1 MARRGRICEMKK
13 NFEDYDYVILGVG
26 GIGKTTL
33 AYEVG
38 KRVSGSNEGTF
49 ILTCGAENEP
59 MHIDGAFGETE
70 KTFEELVECVKYL
83 CEHRGEYPHTKF
95 VAIDSL
101 DELVRITCDYVVR
114 EWNRLCDKVNRPEDK
129 CKSIAQA
136 YKGFQKG
143 EDRAVDLI
151 IKQIVKL
158 KDAGYHL
165 LYIGH
170 TKVKSSTDVMQDN
183 TKFDQLT
190 CSVQPKFY
198 NAIKDK
204 ANLAVMCYF
213 ENEIVGVK
221 EEKNPFNKKME
232 KKGTLVNKKRVML
245 FTDDS
250 NTVDTKTHFE
260 YIVNKADMSA
270 DNLIKA
276 VEDAI
281 AAKLAAPVGSHK
293 SPEMVEMVMSASE
306 PVAEDEDINTITD
319 ASDIDDLD
327 SNTSVIDT
335 DVDDADPAMTVEDLR
350 AEVQG
355 KLRTA
360 SAETK
365 KKARAILITEA
376 PDAEHIKLADATE
389 ETLRK
394 ILMLLDGEIE

>member
-1 MARRGRICEMKK
+1 MARRGRICEMKRK
-13 NFEDYDYVILGVG
+13 FEDYDYVILGVG
-26 GIGKTTL
+26 GVGKTTL
-33 AYEVG
+33 AHEVG
-38 KRVSGSNEGTF
+38 KKVSGSNEGTF

-83 CEHRGEYPHTKF
+83 CEHRDEYPHTRF

-114 EWNRLCDKVNRPEDK
+114 EWNRLCDKANRPEDK
-129 CKSIAQA
+129 CKSIAQS

-260 YIVNKADMSA
+260 YIVHKADMSA

-281 AAKLAAPVGSHK
+281 AAKLAAPVGAHK
-293 SPEMVEMVMSASE
+293 SHEMVEMAMPASE
-306 PVAEDEDINTITD
+306 PSSDEDLDSTADT
-319 ASDIDDLD
+319 SGVDDLD
-327 SNTSVIDT
+327 PDTSNVDL
-335 DVDDADPAMTVEDLR
+335 DMDDADTAPTIDNLR
-350 AEVQG
+350 TEIQG

-360 SAETK
+360 STELK
-365 KKARAILITEA
+365 KKVREILITEA
-376 PDAEHIKLADATE
+376 ADPEKIKLADATV
-389 ETLRK
+389 ETLSK
-394 ILMLLDGEIE
+394 ILAILD

>member
-1 MARRGRICEMKK
+1 MARRGRICEMKRK
-13 NFEDYDYVILGVG
+13 FEDYDYVILGVG
-26 GIGKTTL
+26 GVGKTTL
-33 AYEVG
+33 AYELG
-38 KRVSGSNEGTF
+38 KKITGSDEGTF
-49 ILTCGAENEP
+49 IITCGAENEP
-59 MHIDGAFGETE
+59 MHINGAFGETDR
-70 KTFEELVECVKYL
+70 TFEEFVEGVDYL
-83 CEHRGEYPHTKF
+83 CKHREEYPNTKF
-95 VAIDSL
+95 VALDSA
-101 DELVRITCDYVVR
+101 DELVRITCDAVVR
-114 EWNRLCDKVNRPEDK
+114 EWNRICERTGDTASKA
-129 CKSIAQA
+129 KSISQA

-190 CSVQPKFY
+190 CSVPPKFY

-293 SPEMVEMVMSASE
+293 SPEMVEMAMPASE
-306 PVAEDEDINTITD
+306 PS
-319 ASDIDDLD
+319 SDGELDTTANISDLD
-327 SNTSVIDT
+327 
-335 DVDDADPAMTVEDLR
+335 DVDPDTSDVDLDVDGEDTASTVEDLR

-360 SAETK
+360 SAEVK
-365 KKARAILITEA
+365 KKAKEILITEA
-376 PDAEHIKLADATE
+376 TDPEKTKLADATV
-389 ETLRK
+389 ETLNK
-394 ILMLLDGEIE
+394 ILAILG

>member
-1 MARRGRICEMKK
+1 MARRGRICEMKRK
-13 NFEDYDYVILGVG
+13 FEDYDYIILGVG
-26 GIGKTTL
+26 GVGKTTL
-33 AYEVG
+33 AYELG
-38 KRVSGSNEGTF
+38 KKITGSDEGTF
-49 ILTCGAENEP
+49 IITCGAENEP
-59 MHIDGAFGETE
+59 MHINGAFGETDR
-70 KTFEELVECVKYL
+70 TFEELAECVKYL
-83 CEHRGEYPHTKF
+83 CEHKDEYPHTKF
-95 VAIDSL
+95 VAIDSI
-101 DELVRITCDYVVR
+101 DEYVRIACDAVVR
-114 EWNRLCDKVNRPEDK
+114 EWNRICDKTGDTASK
-129 CKSIAQA
+129 AKSVAQA
-136 YKGFQKG
+136 YKGFQNG
-143 EDRAVDLI
+143 VDRAVDLI

-170 TKVKSSTDVMQDN
+170 TKVKSSTDVMQEN

-198 NAIKDK
+198 TAIKDK

-213 ENEIVGVK
+213 ENEIVGIR

-245 FTDDS
+245 FTDNS

-281 AAKLAAPVGSHK
+281 AAKLAAPEGSHK
-293 SPEMVEMVMSASE
+293 SPEMVEMAMPASE
-306 PVAEDEDINTITD
+306 PSSDEELDTTANI
-319 ASDIDDLD
+319 SDIDDLD
-327 SNTSVIDT
+327 PDTSGVDL
-335 DVDDADPAMTVEDLR
+335 DVDGEDTAPTIEDLR

-360 SAETK
+360 SAEVK
-365 KKARAILITEA
+365 KKAKEILITEA
-376 PDAEHIKLADATE
+376 QDAEHTKLADATV
-389 ETLRK
+389 ETLNK
-394 ILMLLDGEIE
+394 ILAILD

>member
-1 MARRGRICEMKK
+1 MARRGRICEMKRK
-13 NFEDYDYVILGVG
+13 FEDYDYVILGVG

-33 AYEVG
+33 AYELG
-38 KRVSGSNEGTF
+38 NKITGSDEGTF
-49 ILTCGAENEP
+49 IITCGAENEP
-59 MHIDGAFGETE
+59 MHINGAFGETDR
-70 KTFEELVECVKYL
+70 TFEELAECVKYL
-83 CEHRGEYPHTKF
+83 CEHKDEYPHTKF
-95 VAIDSL
+95 VAIDSI
-101 DELVRITCDYVVR
+101 DEYVRIACDAVVR
-114 EWNRLCDKVNRPEDK
+114 EWNRICDKTGDTASK
-129 CKSIAQA
+129 AKSIAQA
-136 YKGFQKG
+136 YKGFQNG
-143 EDRAVDLI
+143 VDRAVDLI

-170 TKVKSSTDVMQDN
+170 AKIKSSTDVMQDN

-213 ENEIVGVK
+213 ENEIVGIK

-281 AAKLAAPVGSHK
+281 SAKLAAPVGSHK
-293 SPEMVEMVMSASE
+293 SPEMVEMAMPAEPAS
-306 PVAEDEDINTITD
+306 EDEDLD
-319 ASDIDDLD
+319 ATANAPDADDLNPD
-327 SNTSVIDT
+327 TSGVNLDMDDEDT
-335 DVDDADPAMTVEDLR
+335 TPTIEDLR

-360 SAETK
+360 SAEVK
-365 KKARAILITEA
+365 KKAKEILITEA
-376 PDAEHIKLADATE
+376 TDPEKIKLADATV
-389 ETLRK
+389 ETLNK
-394 ILMLLDGEIE
+394 ILAILD

>member
-1 MARRGRICEMKK
+1 MARRGRICEMKRK
-13 NFEDYDYVILGVG
+13 FEDYDYIILGVG
-26 GIGKTTL
+26 GVGKTTL
-33 AYEVG
+33 AYELG
-38 KRVSGSNEGTF
+38 KKITGSDEGTF
-49 ILTCGAENEP
+49 IITCGAENEP
-59 MHIDGAFGETE
+59 MHINGAFGETDR
-70 KTFEELVECVKYL
+70 TFEELAECVKYL
-83 CEHRGEYPHTKF
+83 CEHKDEYPHTKF
-95 VAIDSL
+95 VAIDSI
-101 DELVRITCDYVVR
+101 DEYVRIACDAVVR
-114 EWNRLCDKVNRPEDK
+114 EWNRICEKTGDTASKA
-129 CKSIAQA
+129 KSVAQA
-136 YKGFQKG
+136 YKGFQNG
-143 EDRAVDLI
+143 VDRAVDLI

-170 TKVKSSTDVMQDN
+170 TKVKSSTDVMQEN

-198 NAIKDK
+198 AAIKDK

-213 ENEIVGVK
+213 ENEIVGIR

-245 FTDDS
+245 FTDNS

-281 AAKLAAPVGSHK
+281 AAKLAAPEGSHK
-293 SPEMVEMVMSASE
+293 SPEMVEMAMPASE
-306 PVAEDEDINTITD
+306 PSSDEELDTTANI
-319 ASDIDDLD
+319 SDIDDLD
-327 SNTSVIDT
+327 PDTSGVDL
-335 DVDDADPAMTVEDLR
+335 DVDGEDTAPTIEDLR

-360 SAETK
+360 SAEVK
-365 KKARAILITEA
+365 KKAKEILITEA
-376 PDAEHIKLADATE
+376 QDAEHTKLADATV
-389 ETLRK
+389 ETLNK
-394 ILMLLDGEIE
+394 ILKILD

>member
-1 MARRGRICEMKK
+1 MARRGRICEMKRK
-13 NFEDYDYVILGVG
+13 FEDYDYVILGVG
-26 GIGKTTL
+26 GVGKTTL
-33 AYEVG
+33 AYELG
-38 KRVSGSNEGTF
+38 KKITGSDEGTF
-49 ILTCGAENEP
+49 IITCGAENEP
-59 MHIDGAFGETE
+59 MHINGAFGETDR
-70 KTFEELVECVKYL
+70 TFEEFVEGVDYL
-83 CEHRGEYPHTKF
+83 CKHREEYPNTKF
-95 VAIDSL
+95 VALDSA
-101 DELVRITCDYVVR
+101 DELVRIACDAVVR
-114 EWNRLCDKVNRPEDK
+114 EWNRICEKTGDTASKA
-129 CKSIAQA
+129 KSVSQA

-190 CSVQPKFY
+190 CSVPPKFY

-213 ENEIVGVK
+213 ENEIVGIK

-281 AAKLAAPVGSHK
+281 SAKLAAPEGAHK
-293 SPEMVEMVMSASE
+293 SPEMVEMAMPASE
-306 PVAEDEDINTITD
+306 PSSDEDSDTTAGTSDLDDIDPDTSDIDLDMDDEDITPTI
-319 ASDIDDLD
+319 
-327 SNTSVIDT
+327 
-335 DVDDADPAMTVEDLR
+335 EDLR
-350 AEVQG
+350 AEIQG

-360 SAETK
+360 SAEVK
-365 KKARAILITEA
+365 KKAREILITEA
-376 PDAEHIKLADATE
+376 ADPEKIKLADATV
-389 ETLRK
+389 ETLNK
-394 ILMLLDGEIE
+394 ILAILD

>member
-13 NFEDYDYVILGVG
+13 KFEDYDYVILGVG
-26 GIGKTTL
+26 GVGKTTL
-33 AYEVG
+33 AYELG
-38 KRVSGSNEGTF
+38 KKITGSNEGTF

-59 MHIDGAFGETE
+59 RHIDGAFWETE

-83 CEHRGEYPHTKF
+83 CDHRDDYPHTKF

-101 DELVRITCDYVVR
+101 DELVRIACDAVCR
-114 EWNRLCDKVNRPEDK
+114 EWNRICEKANKPEEK

-143 EDRAVDLI
+143 EDRALDLI

-165 LYIGH
+165 IYIGH

-183 TKFDQLT
+183 TKFDQVT

-204 ANLAVMCYF
+204 SNLAVMCYF

-281 AAKLAAPVGSHK
+281 AAKLAAPEGSHK
-293 SPEMVEMVMSASE
+293 SPEMVEMAMPASE
-306 PVAEDEDINTITD
+306 PSSDEELDTTANI
-319 ASDIDDLD
+319 SDIDDLD
-327 SNTSVIDT
+327 PDTSGVDL
-335 DVDDADPAMTVEDLR
+335 DVDGEDTAPTIEDLR

-360 SAETK
+360 SAEVK
-365 KKARAILITEA
+365 KKAKEILITEA
-376 PDAEHIKLADATE
+376 QDAEHTKLADATV
-389 ETLRK
+389 ETLNK
-394 ILMLLDGEIE
+394 ILKILD

>member
-1 MARRGRICEMKK
+1 MARRGRICEMKRK
-13 NFEDYDYVILGVG
+13 FEDYDYVILGVG
-26 GIGKTTL
+26 GVGKTTL
-33 AYEVG
+33 AHEVG
-38 KRVSGSNEGTF
+38 KKVSGSNEGTF

-83 CEHRGEYPHTKF
+83 CEHRDEYPHTRF

-114 EWNRLCDKVNRPEDK
+114 EWNRLCDKANRPEDK
-129 CKSIAQA
+129 CKSIAQS

-143 EDRAVDLI
+143 EDRAADLI

-281 AAKLAAPVGSHK
+281 AAKLAAPVGAHK
-293 SPEMVEMVMSASE
+293 SPEMVEMAMPASE
-306 PVAEDEDINTITD
+306 PSSDEDLDSTADT
-319 ASDIDDLD
+319 SGVDDLD
-327 SNTSVIDT
+327 PDTSNVDL
-335 DVDDADPAMTVEDLR
+335 DMDDADTAPTIDNLR
-350 AEVQG
+350 TEIQG

-360 SAETK
+360 STELK
-365 KKARAILITEA
+365 KKVREILITEA
-376 PDAEHIKLADATE
+376 ADPEKIKLADATV
-389 ETLRK
+389 ETLNK
-394 ILMLLDGEIE
+394 ILAILD

>member
-1 MARRGRICEMKK
+1 MARRGRICEMKRK
-13 NFEDYDYVILGVG
+13 FEDYDYVILGVG
-26 GIGKTTL
+26 GVGKTTL
-33 AYEVG
+33 AYELG
-38 KRVSGSNEGTF
+38 KKITGSDEGTF
-49 ILTCGAENEP
+49 IITCGAENEP
-59 MHIDGAFGETE
+59 MHINGAFGETDR
-70 KTFEELVECVKYL
+70 TFEEFVEGVDYL
-83 CEHRGEYPHTKF
+83 CKHREEYPNTKF
-95 VAIDSL
+95 VALDSA
-101 DELVRITCDYVVR
+101 DELVRIACDAVVR
-114 EWNRLCDKVNRPEDK
+114 EWNRICERTGDTASKA
-129 CKSIAQA
+129 KSVSQA

-151 IKQIVKL
+151 IKQIIKL

-190 CSVQPKFY
+190 CSVPPKFY

-213 ENEIVGVK
+213 ENEIVGIK

-281 AAKLAAPVGSHK
+281 AAKLAAPEGSHK
-293 SPEMVEMVMSASE
+293 SPEMVEMAMPASE
-306 PVAEDEDINTITD
+306 PSSDEELDTTANI
-319 ASDIDDLD
+319 SDIDDID
-327 SNTSVIDT
+327 PDTSGVDL
-335 DVDDADPAMTVEDLR
+335 DVDGEDTAPTIEDLR

-360 SAETK
+360 SAEVK
-365 KKARAILITEA
+365 KKAKEILITEA
-376 PDAEHIKLADATE
+376 QDAEHIKLADATV
-389 ETLRK
+389 ETLNK
-394 ILMLLDGEIE
+394 ILAILD

>member
-1 MARRGRICEMKK
+1 MARRGRICEMKRK
-13 NFEDYDYVILGVG
+13 FEDYDYVILGVG
-26 GIGKTTL
+26 GVGKTTL
-33 AYEVG
+33 AHEVG
-38 KRVSGSNEGTF
+38 KKVSGSNEGTF

-83 CEHRGEYPHTKF
+83 CEHRDEYPHTRF

-114 EWNRLCDKVNRPEDK
+114 EWNRLCDKANRPEDK
-129 CKSIAQA
+129 CKSIAQS

-281 AAKLAAPVGSHK
+281 AAKLAAPVGAHK
-293 SPEMVEMVMSASE
+293 SPEMVEMAMPASE
-306 PVAEDEDINTITD
+306 PSSDEDLDSTADT
-319 ASDIDDLD
+319 SGVDDLD
-327 SNTSVIDT
+327 PDTSNVDL
-335 DVDDADPAMTVEDLR
+335 DMDDADTAPTIDNLR
-350 AEVQG
+350 TEIQG

-360 SAETK
+360 STELK
-365 KKARAILITEA
+365 KKVREILITEA
-376 PDAEHIKLADATE
+376 ADPEKIKLADATV
-389 ETLRK
+389 ETLNK
-394 ILMLLDGEIE
+394 ILAILD

>member
-1 MARRGRICEMKK
+1 MARRGRICEMKRK
-13 NFEDYDYVILGVG
+13 FEDYDYIILGVG
-26 GIGKTTL
+26 GVGKTTL
-33 AYEVG
+33 AYELG
-38 KRVSGSNEGTF
+38 KKITGSDEGTF
-49 ILTCGAENEP
+49 IITCGAENEP
-59 MHIDGAFGETE
+59 MHINGAFGETDR
-70 KTFEELVECVKYL
+70 TFEELAECVKYL
-83 CEHRGEYPHTKF
+83 CEHKDEYPHTKF
-95 VAIDSL
+95 VAIDSI
-101 DELVRITCDYVVR
+101 DEYVRIACDAVVR
-114 EWNRLCDKVNRPEDK
+114 EWNRICDKTGETASK
-129 CKSIAQA
+129 AKSIVQA

-143 EDRAVDLI
+143 EDRAIDLI

-213 ENEIVGVK
+213 ENEIVGIK

-281 AAKLAAPVGSHK
+281 AAKLAAPVGAHK
-293 SPEMVEMVMSASE
+293 SPEMVEMAMPAPE
-306 PVAEDEDINTITD
+306 PSSDEELDTTANI
-319 ASDIDDLD
+319 SDIDDLD
-327 SNTSVIDT
+327 PDTSGVDIDM
-335 DVDDADPAMTVEDLR
+335 DDADPAMTIEDLR
-350 AEVQG
+350 AEIQG

-360 SAETK
+360 SAEAK
-365 KKARAILITEA
+365 KKAREILITEA
-376 PDAEHIKLADATE
+376 ADPEKIKLADATV
-389 ETLRK
+389 ETLNK
-394 ILMLLDGEIE
+394 ILAILD

>member
-33 AYEVG
+33 AHEVG
-38 KRVSGSNEGTF
+38 KKVSGSNEGTF

-83 CEHRGEYPHTKF
+83 CEHRDEYPHTKF

-114 EWNRLCDKVNRPEDK
+114 EWNRLCDKANRPEDK
-129 CKSIAQA
+129 CKSIAQS

-213 ENEIVGVK
+213 ENEIVGIK

-281 AAKLAAPVGSHK
+281 TAKLAAPVGSHK
-293 SPEMVEMVMSASE
+293 SPEMVEMAMPTE
-306 PVAEDEDINTITD
+306 PVSEDEDLD
-319 ASDIDDLD
+319 ATTNIPDAGDIDPDTSGVDLD
-327 SNTSVIDT
+327 MDDEDT
-335 DVDDADPAMTVEDLR
+335 VPTIEDVR
-350 AEVQG
+350 AEIQG

>member
-13 NFEDYDYVILGVG
+13 KFEDYDYIILGVG

-33 AYEVG
+33 VHEVG
-38 KRVSGSNEGTF
+38 KKISGNNEGTF
-49 ILTCGAENEP
+49 IITCGAENEP
-59 MHIDGAFGETE
+59 MHIDGAFGETD
-70 KTFEELVECVKYL
+70 KTFEELAECVKYL
-83 CEHRGEYPHTKF
+83 CEHKDEYPYTKF

-101 DELVRITCDYVVR
+101 DELVRIACDYVVR
-114 EWNRLCDKVNRPEDK
+114 EWNRLCEKANKPEDK
-129 CKSIAQA
+129 CKSVAQA

-165 LYIGH
+165 IYIGH

-281 AAKLAAPVGSHK
+281 AAKLAAPAGSHK
-293 SPEMVEMVMSASE
+293 SPEMVEMAIPTSE
-306 PVAEDEDINTITD
+306 PSSDEGLDTTDNTAD
-319 ASDIDDLD
+319 VDDLD
-327 SNTSVIDT
+327 QDISNSNLDL
-335 DVDDADPAMTVEDLR
+335 DDEDAAPTIEDLR

-360 SAETK
+360 SAEVK
-365 KKARAILITEA
+365 KKAKEILITEA
-376 PDAEHIKLADATE
+376 PDPEKNKLADATIK
-389 ETLRK
+389 TLNK
-394 ILMLLDGEIE
+394 ILAILD

>member
-1 MARRGRICEMKK
+1 MARRGRICEMKRK
-13 NFEDYDYVILGVG
+13 FEDYDYIILGVG

-33 AYEVG
+33 AYELG
-38 KRVSGSNEGTF
+38 KKITGSDEGTF
-49 ILTCGAENEP
+49 IITCGAENEP
-59 MHIDGAFGETE
+59 MHINGAFGETDR
-70 KTFEELVECVKYL
+70 TFEELAECVKYL
-83 CEHRGEYPHTKF
+83 CEHKDEYPHTKF
-95 VAIDSL
+95 VAIDSI
-101 DELVRITCDYVVR
+101 DEYVRIACDAVVR
-114 EWNRLCDKVNRPEDK
+114 EWNRICERTGDTASKA
-129 CKSIAQA
+129 KSIAQA

-143 EDRAVDLI
+143 EERAIDLI

-170 TKVKSSTDVMQDN
+170 TKVKSSTDVMQEN

-198 NAIKDK
+198 TAIKDK

-213 ENEIVGVK
+213 ENEIVGIR

-245 FTDDS
+245 FTDNS

-281 AAKLAAPVGSHK
+281 AAKLAAPEGSHK
-293 SPEMVEMVMSASE
+293 SPEMVEMAMPASE
-306 PVAEDEDINTITD
+306 PSSDEELDTTTNISDLDDIGPD
-319 ASDIDDLD
+319 ASDIDLD
-327 SNTSVIDT
+327 M
-335 DVDDADPAMTVEDLR
+335 DDEDSAPNIEDLR
-350 AEVQG
+350 AEIQG

-360 SAETK
+360 SAEVK
-365 KKARAILITEA
+365 KKAKEILITEA
-376 PDAEHIKLADATE
+376 TDPEKVKLADATV
-389 ETLRK
+389 ETLNK
-394 ILMLLDGEIE
+394 ILAILD

>member
-1 MARRGRICEMKK
+1 MARRGRICEMKRK
-13 NFEDYDYVILGVG
+13 FEDYDYVILGVG
-26 GIGKTTL
+26 GVGKTTL
-33 AYEVG
+33 AHEVG
-38 KRVSGSNEGTF
+38 KKVSGSNEGTF

-59 MHIDGAFGETE
+59 MHIDGVFGETE

-83 CEHRGEYPHTKF
+83 CEHRDEYPHTRF

-114 EWNRLCDKVNRPEDK
+114 EWNRLCDKANRPEDK
-129 CKSIAQA
+129 CKSIAQS

-281 AAKLAAPVGSHK
+281 AAKLAAPVGAHK
-293 SPEMVEMVMSASE
+293 SPEMVEMAMPASE
-306 PVAEDEDINTITD
+306 PSSDEDLDSTADT
-319 ASDIDDLD
+319 SGVDDLD
-327 SNTSVIDT
+327 PDTSNVDL
-335 DVDDADPAMTVEDLR
+335 DMDDADTAPTIDNLR
-350 AEVQG
+350 TEIQG

-360 SAETK
+360 STELK
-365 KKARAILITEA
+365 KKVREILITEA
-376 PDAEHIKLADATE
+376 ADPEKIKLADATV
-389 ETLRK
+389 ETLNK
-394 ILMLLDGEIE
+394 IFAILD

>member
-1 MARRGRICEMKK
+1 MARRGRICEMKRK
-13 NFEDYDYVILGVG
+13 FEDYDYVILGVG

-33 AYEVG
+33 AYELG
-38 KRVSGSNEGTF
+38 KKITGSDEGTF
-49 ILTCGAENEP
+49 IITCGAENEP
-59 MHIDGAFGETE
+59 MHINGAFGETDR
-70 KTFEELVECVKYL
+70 TFEELAECVKYL
-83 CEHRGEYPHTKF
+83 CEHKDEYPHTKF
-95 VAIDSL
+95 VAIDSI
-101 DELVRITCDYVVR
+101 DEYVRIACDAVVR
-114 EWNRLCDKVNRPEDK
+114 EWNRICDKTGDTASK
-129 CKSIAQA
+129 AKSIAQA
-136 YKGFQKG
+136 YKGFQNG
-143 EDRAVDLI
+143 VDRAVDLI

-170 TKVKSSTDVMQDN
+170 TKIKSSTDVMQDN

-213 ENEIVGVK
+213 ENEIVGIK

-281 AAKLAAPVGSHK
+281 SAKLAAPVGSHK
-293 SPEMVEMVMSASE
+293 SPEMVEMAMPAEPAS
-306 PVAEDEDINTITD
+306 EDEDLD
-319 ASDIDDLD
+319 ATA
-327 SNTSVIDT
+327 NAP
-335 DVDDADPAMTVEDLR
+335 DADDFNPDTSGVNLDMDDEDTTPTIEDLR

-360 SAETK
+360 SAEVK
-365 KKARAILITEA
+365 KKAKEILITEA
-376 PDAEHIKLADATE
+376 TDPEKIRLADATV
-389 ETLRK
+389 ETLNK
-394 ILMLLDGEIE
+394 ILAILD

>member
-1 MARRGRICEMKK
+1 MARRGRICEMKRK
-13 NFEDYDYVILGVG
+13 FEDYDYIILGVG
-26 GIGKTTL
+26 GVGKTTL
-33 AYEVG
+33 AYELG
-38 KRVSGSNEGTF
+38 KKITGSDEGTF
-49 ILTCGAENEP
+49 IITCGAENEP
-59 MHIDGAFGETE
+59 MHINGAFGETDR
-70 KTFEELVECVKYL
+70 TFEELAECVKYL
-83 CEHRGEYPHTKF
+83 CEHKDEYPHTKF
-95 VAIDSL
+95 VAIDSI
-101 DELVRITCDYVVR
+101 DEYVRIACDAVVR
-114 EWNRLCDKVNRPEDK
+114 EWNRICERTGDTASKA
-129 CKSIAQA
+129 KSVAQA

-143 EDRAVDLI
+143 EERAIDLI

-198 NAIKDK
+198 TAIKDK

-213 ENEIVGVK
+213 ENEIVGIK

-276 VEDAI
+276 EEDAI

-293 SPEMVEMVMSASE
+293 SPEMVEMAMPVE
-306 PVAEDEDINTITD
+306 PVSEDENLDTP
-319 ASDIDDLD
+319 AS
-327 SNTSVIDT
+327 TS
-335 DVDDADPAMTVEDLR
+335 DVDDIDPDTSGVDLDVDGEDTAPTIEDLR
-350 AEVQG
+350 AEIRG

-360 SAETK
+360 SAEVK
-365 KKARAILITEA
+365 KKAREILITEA
-376 PDAEHIKLADATE
+376 TDPEKIKLEDATV
-389 ETLRK
+389 ETLNK
-394 ILMLLDGEIE
+394 ILKILD

>member
-1 MARRGRICEMKK
+1 MARRGRICEMKRS
-13 NFEDYDYVILGVG
+13 FEDYDYVILGVG

-33 AYEVG
+33 AYELG
-38 KRVSGSNEGTF
+38 KKITGSNEGTF
-49 ILTCGAENEP
+49 IITCGAENEP
-59 MHIDGAFGETE
+59 MHINGAFGETDR
-70 KTFEELVECVKYL
+70 TFEELVECVKYL
-83 CEHRGEYPHTKF
+83 CEHKDEYPNTKF
-95 VAIDSL
+95 VAIDSI
-101 DELVRITCDYVVR
+101 DELVRIACDAVVR
-114 EWNRLCDKVNRPEDK
+114 EWNRICEKNKDEVSKA
-129 CKSIAQA
+129 KSISQA

-151 IKQIVKL
+151 VKLIVKL
-158 KDAGYHL
+158 KDAGYRL

-170 TKVKSSTDVMQDN
+170 TKVKSSTDVMQGD

-213 ENEIVGVK
+213 ENEIVGIK

-281 AAKLAAPVGSHK
+281 AAKLAAPDGEHK
-293 SPEMVEMVMSASE
+293 SPEMVEMAIPVSE
-306 PVAEDEDINTITD
+306 NPSDEELDTAAN
-319 ASDIDDLD
+319 IDDLD
-327 SNTSVIDT
+327 ADTSDAEHDLDGT
-335 DVDDADPAMTVEDLR
+335 DSVPTIEELR
-350 AEVQG
+350 VEVQG

-360 SAETK
+360 SAEAK
-365 KKARAILITEA
+365 KRAKEILIIEA
-376 PDAEHIKLADATE
+376 TDPEKIKLADATV
-389 ETLRK
+389 ETLNK
-394 ILMLLDGEIE
+394 ILAILD

>member
-1 MARRGRICEMKK
+1 MARRGRICEMKRK
-13 NFEDYDYVILGVG
+13 FEDYDYVILGVG

-33 AYEVG
+33 AHEVG
-38 KRVSGSNEGTF
+38 KKIAGSDEGTF
-49 ILTCGAENEP
+49 IITCGAENEP
-59 MHIDGAFGETE
+59 MHINGAFGETD
-70 KTFEELVECVKYL
+70 KTFEELVECVNYL
-83 CEHRGEYPHTKF
+83 CEHKDEYPHTKF

-101 DELVRITCDYVVR
+101 DELVRIACDYVVR
-114 EWNRLCDKVNRPEDK
+114 EWNRLCEKAGKPEDK
-129 CKSIAQA
+129 CKSVAQA

-143 EDRAVDLI
+143 EDRAIDLI

-158 KDAGYHL
+158 KDSGYHL

-270 DNLIKA
+270 DNLIEA

-281 AAKLAAPVGSHK
+281 AAKLAAPVGAHK
-293 SPEMVEMVMSASE
+293 SPEMVEMAMSASE
-306 PVAEDEDINTITD
+306 SSSDEDLDSTDD
-319 ASDIDDLD
+319 ASGVDDLD
-327 SNTSVIDT
+327 PDTSNVDLDMDNADTAPTIDN
-335 DVDDADPAMTVEDLR
+335 LR
-350 AEVQG
+350 AEIQG

-360 SAETK
+360 SAEVK
-365 KKARAILITEA
+365 KKAREILITEA
-376 PDAEHIKLADATE
+376 ADPEKVKLADATV
-389 ETLRK
+389 ETLNK
-394 ILMLLDGEIE
+394 ILAILD

>member
-1 MARRGRICEMKK
+1 MARRGRICEMKRK
-13 NFEDYDYVILGVG
+13 FEDYDYIILGVG
-26 GIGKTTL
+26 GVGKTTL
-33 AYEVG
+33 AYELG
-38 KRVSGSNEGTF
+38 KKITGSDEGTF
-49 ILTCGAENEP
+49 IITCGAENEP
-59 MHIDGAFGETE
+59 MHINGAFGETDR
-70 KTFEELVECVKYL
+70 TFEELVECVKYL
-83 CEHRGEYPHTKF
+83 CEHKDEYPHTKF
-95 VAIDSL
+95 VAIDSI
-101 DELVRITCDYVVR
+101 DEYVRIACDAVVR
-114 EWNRLCDKVNRPEDK
+114 EWNRICDKTGDTASK
-129 CKSIAQA
+129 AKSVAQA
-136 YKGFQKG
+136 YKGFQNG
-143 EDRAVDLI
+143 VDRAVDLI

-170 TKVKSSTDVMQDN
+170 TKVKSSTDVMQEN

-198 NAIKDK
+198 TAIKDK

-213 ENEIVGVK
+213 ENEIVGIR

-245 FTDDS
+245 FTDNS

-281 AAKLAAPVGSHK
+281 AAKLAAPEGSHK
-293 SPEMVEMVMSASE
+293 SPEMVEMAMPASE
-306 PVAEDEDINTITD
+306 PSSDEELDTTANI
-319 ASDIDDLD
+319 SDIDDLD
-327 SNTSVIDT
+327 PDTSGVDL
-335 DVDDADPAMTVEDLR
+335 DVDGEDTAPTIEDLH

-360 SAETK
+360 SAEVK
-365 KKARAILITEA
+365 KKAKEILITEA
-376 PDAEHIKLADATE
+376 TDPEKIRLADATV
-389 ETLRK
+389 ETLNK
-394 ILMLLDGEIE
+394 ILAILD

>member
-1 MARRGRICEMKK
+1 MARRGTFYEIKK
-13 NFEDYDYVILGVG
+13 KFEDYDYIILGVG
-26 GIGKTTL
+26 GVGKTTL
-33 AYEVG
+33 SYELG
-38 KRVSGSNEGTF
+38 KKVSGGSDEGTY
-49 ILTCGAENEP
+49 IMTCGAENIP
-59 MHIDGAFGETE
+59 DHMGRVFGELDR
-70 KTFEELVECVKYL
+70 TFEDFVEGVDYL
-83 CEHRGEYPHTKF
+83 CKHRDEYPDTKF
-95 VAIDSL
+95 VAIDSI
-101 DELVRITCDYVVR
+101 DEWIRIVFDYVVR
-114 EWNRLCDKVNRPEDK
+114 EWNRICEKANKPEEK

-281 AAKLAAPVGSHK
+281 AAKLAAPEGSHK
-293 SPEMVEMVMSASE
+293 SPEMVEMAMPTSE
-306 PVAEDEDINTITD
+306 PSSDEELDTTANI
-319 ASDIDDLD
+319 SDIDDLD
-327 SNTSVIDT
+327 PDTSDIDL
-335 DVDDADPAMTVEDLR
+335 DMDDEDTAPTIEDLR
-350 AEVQG
+350 AEIQG

-360 SAETK
+360 SAEVK
-365 KKARAILITEA
+365 KKAKEILITEA
-376 PDAEHIKLADATE
+376 TDPEKIKLADATV
-389 ETLRK
+389 ETLNK
-394 ILMLLDGEIE
+394 ILAILD

>member
-1 MARRGRICEMKK
+1 MARRGRICEMKRK
-13 NFEDYDYVILGVG
+13 FEDYDYIILGVG
-26 GIGKTTL
+26 GVGKTTL
-33 AYEVG
+33 AYELG
-38 KRVSGSNEGTF
+38 KKITGSDEGTF
-49 ILTCGAENEP
+49 IITCGAENEP
-59 MHIDGAFGETE
+59 MHINGAFGETDR
-70 KTFEELVECVKYL
+70 TFEELAECVKYL
-83 CEHRGEYPHTKF
+83 CEHKDEYPHTKF
-95 VAIDSL
+95 VAIDSI
-101 DELVRITCDYVVR
+101 DEYVRIACDAVVR
-114 EWNRLCDKVNRPEDK
+114 EWNRICERTGDTASKA
-129 CKSIAQA
+129 KSVAQA

-143 EDRAVDLI
+143 EERAIDLI

-170 TKVKSSTDVMQDN
+170 TKVKSSTDVMQEN

-198 NAIKDK
+198 TAIKDK

-213 ENEIVGVK
+213 ENEIVGIR

-245 FTDDS
+245 FTDNS

-281 AAKLAAPVGSHK
+281 AAKLAAPEGSHK
-293 SPEMVEMVMSASE
+293 SPEMVEMAMPASE
-306 PVAEDEDINTITD
+306 PSSDEELDTTANI
-319 ASDIDDLD
+319 SDIDDLD
-327 SNTSVIDT
+327 PDTSGVDL
-335 DVDDADPAMTVEDLR
+335 DVDGEDTAPTIEDLR

-360 SAETK
+360 SAEVK
-365 KKARAILITEA
+365 KKAKEILITEA
-376 PDAEHIKLADATE
+376 TDPEKIKLADATI
-389 ETLRK
+389 ETLNK
-394 ILMLLDGEIE
+394 ILAILD